1 MQYHKGDINMEA
13 IITSTEYKNGTR
25 VTVQNITYTKSED
38 VRTLG
43 NYYNQLSAIL
53 SRIETTN
60 DASILETLVKDR
72 ENMEAKIQEQEE
84 IVRNYPAED

>member
-1 MQYHKGDINMEA
+1 MKGDITMEA

-43 NYYNQLSAIL
+43 NYYNQLSMIL
-53 SRIETTN
+53 ARIETVT
-60 DASILETLVKDR
+60 DTSLLETLVKER
-72 ENMEAKIQEQEE
+72 NTMETKIKEQEA
-84 IVRNYPAED
+84 IVAGYPAEEE